1 MGRET
6 EGDLG
11 AGSATRRMP
20 VQGGTTNGTQPAQA
34 RGGATGTTQPSF
46 TPAGTQP
53 SFTPAGATQ
62 PGVGSARGNRESR
75 GAGGSRRAV
84 DPGRAGWG
92 SLRGG
97 LGVSIVLA
105 SAVIGV
111 VATLVIGH
119 GPGSVLGLFIMV
131 GTVVAALAVRPTA
144 VRMLLPV
151 PALCYVIAALAVG
164 LVTEPPSDAS
174 KAALAVAAAQWIAA
188 GFLTMIL
195 ATALAVVLTLVR
207 WFLWHHSRP
216 VPDGPARSARSG
228 SRRRRRVSREDVE
241 NPDPYGP
248 YGTPVSLGS
257 QGAMGNYGVYESQA
271 GTAAPGFGTTGGLG
285 GQGGYRDTGGL
296 GGQGGYRDTGGLG
309 GRGDFE
315 TGALGDPGGYGSQ
328 GGYGGLSYPDGY
340 GGQGRYGD
348 TGGGQDGYGNADGPG
363 GVRRA
368 GRWGDP
374 GAPDPGSRPDA
385 LRAPAAAVPYNFS
398 SGA

>member
-34 RGGATGTTQPSF
+34 RGAATGTTQPSF

-62 PGVGSARGNRESR
+62 PGVGSARGNRESHR
-75 GAGGSRRAV
+75 ESRSAGGSRRAV
-84 DPGRAGWG
+84 DPGGAGWG
-92 SLRGG
+92 ALRGG

-195 ATALAVVLTLVR
+195 ATALAVVLTVVR

-248 YGTPVSLGS
+248 YGTPVGLGG
-257 QGAMGNYGVYESQA
+257 QGAMGNYGVYESQG

-285 GQGGYRDTGGL
+285 GQGA
-296 GGQGGYRDTGGLG
+296 YRDTGGLG

-315 TGALGDPGGYGSQ
+315 TGALGDPGGYGGQ
-328 GGYGGLSYPDGY
+328 GGYGGRGGQGGY

-348 TGGGQDGYGNADGPG
+348 TGGGQDGYGNAGGPG

-368 GRWGDP
+368 GRRGDP
-374 GAPDPGSRPDA
+374 GAPDPGSWPDA
-385 LRAPAAAVPYNFS
+385 LRATAARAPAAAGPYNFS